1 MYRLGT
7 PHTMPMLAQKHREKA
22 VLQPVHSI
30 LSFCDNRRTR
40 TFVRVIAIISW
51 LPFVSLLAVDDL
63 RPCQCNHRCC
73 ASSR

>member
-1 MYRLGT
+1 
-7 PHTMPMLAQKHREKA
+7 MPMLAQKHRETV

-30 LSFCDNRRTR
+30 LSLCDNRRTR

-51 LPFVSLLAVDDL
+51 LAFVSLLAVDDL
-63 RPCQCNHRCC
+63 LPCQCNHRCC